1 MITIFYYRISQKISN
16 FCSANKLS
24 TVGKI
29 NGSEGFRSILM
40 HFASFGEGQL
50 TCRTLHRLQS
60 QQKPLPSSFSILLV
74 KESLTGT

>member
-1 MITIFYYRISQKISN
+1 MQYMYYIVLNYILHDNYDHNLLLSISEH
-16 FCSANKLS
+16 FDA
-24 TVGKI
+24 
-29 NGSEGFRSILM
+29 
-40 HFASFGEGQL
+40 FASFGEGQL